1 MQSPLGGQPRSKS
14 RVGHVQP
21 SRPGRV
27 RRTVQRERAERAP
40 AEMPRRNPHETICRL
55 DQRTHNARQ
64 EHNIT
69 CGRWWP
75 PRRFNMTASN
85 LIYDLP
91 ELGRQIKHRIQSCCD
106 AVTIARAHRR
116 LDIGVRIR
124 PACVTRRDIRWPL
137 IAGEVVEPLIEAAQ
151 HIRLHPE
158 RRVRHHAAGFEHDP
172 LADVDVKTAGAKIR
186 AACRHDEVVHRPVEH
201 LVEQPVPQLEQDPCG
216 VHRLKIG
223 GDHAI
228 HHPFG
233 PRRIVQLPQVVA
245 ARTHC
250 LDPAQ

>member
-1 MQSPLGGQPRSKS
+1 MFSPVARAVCVGRSSVSVLNVPR
-14 RVGHVQP
+14 
-21 SRPGRV
+21 
-27 RRTVQRERAERAP
+27 
-40 AEMPRRNPHETICRL
+40 EMPRRNPHETIRRL

-91 ELGRQIKHRIQSCCD
+91 ELGRQIKYRIQSCCD

-158 RRVRHHAAGFEHDP
+158 RRVRHRVAGFEHDP
-172 LADVDVKTAGAKIR
+172 LADVDVETAGAKITCCVSAR
-186 AACRHDEVVHRPVEH
+186 RGRSS
-201 LVEQPVPQLEQDPCG
+201 
-216 VHRLKIG
+216 
-223 GDHAI
+223 
-228 HHPFG
+228 
-233 PRRIVQLPQVVA
+233 PRRTPC
-245 ARTHC
+245 RTTG
-250 LDPAQ
+250 PAT